1 MKKCIYLILIVFNL
15 NATDQTLKDC
25 STCLVQIMQPEQ
37 IENLSIDEIQYLAN
51 DLIARKGYN
60 FKRGDI
66 DFYYSQNVTDLLP
79 QRKTTRNTTP
89 TQTVVLLMCFM

>member
-1 MKKCIYLILIVFNL
+1 MHLFNPHCFQFKRNCPNIKRLFNL
-15 NATDQTLKDC
+15 FSTNNATRTNRKLK
-25 STCLVQIMQPEQ
+25 
-37 IENLSIDEIQYLAN
+37 YLAN